1 MIFQGTTSRVVV
13 TIECHQK
20 ASFPK
25 KGGNFQCDEELIHK
39 RQCQN
44 VGIAVGIV
52 KTDDLVEE
60 KWKGPIDSILELWF
74 AGIVGM
80 V

>member
-1 MIFQGTTSRVVV
+1 
-13 TIECHQK
+13 
-20 ASFPK
+20 
-25 KGGNFQCDEELIHK
+25 
-39 RQCQN
+39 